1 MALQILWV
9 LHALKR
15 MFSSV
20 QLLSRIQ
27 IFVTEWT
34 AAHQASLCIT
44 NSWSL
49 LKLLSTESVDLEV
62 ANEFL

>member
-27 IFVTEWT
+27 IFVTEWP